1 MDIFIK
7 AAAGVLI
14 ATVLILSLSKQGKDI
29 SLLLTI
35 AVCCMLVSAA
45 ITYLQPV
52 TDFLERLQSIGQLDS
67 ETLTILMKAVGI
79 GLLAEITGLICT
91 DAGNA
96 SLGKALQMLAT
107 AAILWMS
114 IPLLNELIELI
125 DKILGAI

>member
-7 AAAGVLI
+7 AAAGILI
-14 ATVLILSLSKQGKDI
+14 AVVLILTLSKQGKDI

-35 AVCCMLVSAA
+35 AVCSMVVSAA

-52 TDFLERLQSIGQLDS
+52 VDFLKRLQSIGQLDS

-79 GLLAEITGLICT
+79 GLLAEIIGLICT

>member
-14 ATVLILSLSKQGKDI
+14 AVVLVLALSKQGKDI

-52 TDFLERLQSIGQLDS
+52 TDFLGRLQSIGQLDS

-107 AAILWMS
+107 AVILWMS